1 MRGLLLGTLL
11 DPLDD
16 PVDAPG
22 SNPSFGRHTF
32 AFPFDVGVFVIA
44 YKLVVDVRQCGF
56 TGGHDVVAF
65 LGLLAGLVDHAF
77 VCDLPI
83 LEVQTSSNDLFALFS
98 ATFPLGLV
106 ALHTVTSD
114 GGPNVTA
121 KAVFACFCLGSQRSN
136 ANKAEQFKSSHCAKN
151 DSKSFHCGSPYL
163 LTDP

>member
-11 DPLDD
+11 DPFHD
-16 PVDAPG
+16 PVDAPC
-22 SNPSFGRHTF
+22 SNTSFGWHTL

-44 YKLVVDVRQCGF
+44 NKLVIDVRQRWLAR
-56 TGGHDVVAF
+56 GHDVVAF
-65 LGLLAGLVDHAF
+65 LGLLAGLVNHVF
-77 VCDLPI
+77 VSDLPI
-83 LEVQTSSNDLFALFS
+83 LEVQTSCNDLFALFS
-98 ATFPLGLV
+98 ATFPFGLV